1 MSALATL
8 FKSVLPKPAL
18 IDLQNNVSNSD
29 QIIGLLVDVGCCF
42 RCVLRFLGNR
52 HALTHESMPVHILP
66 AVVQQCGPT
75 AAGRTAIALEGVG
88 AVFTTSTLVDAA
100 ENGLVENALG
110 ANDGLL
116 ADNPSGSTHIG
127 IPKCVCPACLG
138 LLQIDY
144 ASLARQAHHSFL
156 QRPYVRDNN
165 TFTVS
170 NRMPPQLSIR
180 QRSISLMIEEALE
193 ATGTLCTV
201 SSDTNA
207 VDKDTPTAPKAIPTA
222 IDVKEILKY
231 LVSNAFARSSG
242 MTYDG
247 ESQLSLRLHL
257 EHPSTST
264 DFMFLTEIPHA
275 KFDIKKSRRKGVVI
289 YTGASIDKISKAVSL
304 STYEDF
310 KKHAQIPPPAVEQH
324 PTISELDFE
333 HSQIYIAGRYCKLQ
347 RGISNSP
354 WVIGGKRLTEHS
366 VEELIGSHIDKF
378 FDAGCH
384 KFSSAG
390 REDADVLMLGTGRP
404 FYFELINPRRSI
416 ASESELADLQRLI
429 NSSNIDMV
437 SVCDLQIVTKDS
449 TSIMKDSAS
458 SKSKS
463 YSCVV
468 EFVEPV
474 SLETLEGIASQTD
487 IAVSQ
492 RNPSR
497 VPRRADLVRSK
508 VIETIMFEPL
518 QMQAFQEGDTK
529 EGVKTVRVNLK
540 TSAGTYVKEFVHGDE
555 GRTEPC
561 LASLTKSSS
570 ARVVELDVLEIHLDW
585 PPTKPRE

>member
-180 QRSISLMIEEALE
+180 QRSISLMIEEALA

-275 KFDIKKSRRKGVVI
+275 KFDIKKISTK
-289 YTGASIDKISKAVSL
+289 DKISKAVSL

-310 KKHAQIPPPAVEQH
+310 KKVGRIFAYNLLFISLDAPSPSVMNVFVHAQIPPPAVEQH

-529 EGVKTVRVNLK
+529 EG
-540 TSAGTYVKEFVHGDE
+540 EFVHGDE

>member
-127 IPKCVCPACLG
+127 IPKYRIACL
-138 LLQIDY
+138 
-144 ASLARQAHHSFL
+144 
-156 QRPYVRDNN
+156 
-165 TFTVS
+165 
-170 NRMPPQLSIR
+170 PQLSIR
-180 QRSISLMIEEALE
+180 QRSISLMIEEALA

-570 ARVVELDVLEIHLDW
+570 ARVVELDVLEIHVDW